1 MTMGWR
7 ELKAAR
13 ERRELKRATESLQ
26 RARRDLNAARYERD
40 NALRSP
46 MLALK
51 REAMSYLAGRVS
63 DAMARATDE
72 RVRKSIGEIERA
84 SYETADVSATTNEW
98 DRMTVFRVDIP
109 RSTYHFT
116 GDIFD
121 MARRWR

>member
-1 MTMGWR
+1 MSDWR
-7 ELKAAR
+7 ALKAAR

-26 RARRDLNAARYERD
+26 RVRRDLSAARSERD

-72 RVRKSIGEIERA
+72 RVSKSIGEIERG
-84 SYETADVSATTNEW
+84 SYETADVSASMNER
-98 DRMTVFRVDIP
+98 DRMTVFRVNIP
-109 RSTYHFT
+109 QSTYHFT
-116 GDIFD
+116 ADIHRL
-121 MARRWR
+121 AERW